1 MNTRP
6 RSSPSSSQRQL
17 LNLLNTE
24 FGNTTQAHVLVDEF
38 LRQKTYQESFC
49 LKLFGITTQRAGIR
63 WDIRRIAVLM
73 LEHQILKLQPDDL
86 KNFDFILTQLK
97 LKQKPKGN
105 PELVSSLL
113 KEGYSTTNLRKFI
126 PEFRNKLKR
135 LNRVHQKIKGN
146 TTSVAALSD
155 FIELSRQP
163 CKLTLARYLF
173 TPEEIVGEIHRE
185 LQVTAGLVDIDL
197 SEPEFIKDEVAH
209 ATQLLPD
216 FEAQILNRLCA
227 NSKIYWVSDATSSKI
242 NSLVEYP
249 TTTVVLVIKL
259 PGSDIEF
266 EIKRAGRRGET
277 SLNIVYARNGYM
289 VAPSHRL
296 DGGCMQWLLRY
307 EDHTA
312 SRFGLVY
319 RLVHGADAPI
329 ANYISRAT
337 IYSIPCRDG
346 EVQMLDYFTE
356 PEFFGPR
363 YRQMRAAM
371 NDSIRA
377 FSSEGTATLPGFPGE
392 LGLTGQFIGQVGPAQ
407 AILSGTTSYRLDKL
421 AGYLSPGGPERYF
434 KDGLNVPY
442 SSDDAR
448 RFTDTILEEVL
459 GVYCPPQ
466 VKYRSHDQYLKAA
479 FQVDE
484 NRTRANRVYLSL
496 IPQIAK
502 FWGTLLAVRGCTRGE
517 SFVGRNVGL
526 KSYWDQGEWKVKI
539 IFMDHDA
546 MAFPGD
552 DEPVFYADSSI
563 PTMAIDERYIWG
575 YKEEQ
580 FNTSEIYYLQRI
592 YNVGAKAGDGNA
604 LDAEARSLFET
615 SLHAAYRKTRQALL
629 SNQRLRSLF
638 HDTFLERLLDWDTVV
653 GGYLRLNN
661 HKSVNAKWKKDT
673 NALLAAK
680 GYRKGACNALI
691 ATIEKNR
698 PFLER
703 YSFLFQLDNNKPA

>member
-1 MNTRP
+1 MSTP
-6 RSSPSSSQRQL
+6 ARSSPSSNQSHL
-17 LNLLNTE
+17 LKLLNTE
-24 FGNTTQAHVLVDEF
+24 FCNAPLAHVLVDEF

-49 LKLFGITTQRAGIR
+49 LKLLGIAKQRTGIR
-63 WDIRRIAVLM
+63 WDIRRLAVLM

-97 LKQKPKGN
+97 LKQKDN
-105 PELVSSLL
+105 SELVSSLL
-113 KEGYSTTNLRKFI
+113 KEGYSTTNVLNFVL
-126 PEFRNKLKR
+126 EFRNRLQR
-135 LNRVHQKIKGN
+135 LNRVHQNIKGN
-146 TTSVAALSD
+146 RTSVSALRD

-173 TPEEIVGEIHRE
+173 TPEEIVGEILRE
-185 LQVTAGLVDIDL
+185 LQVTEGLVDIDL
-197 SEPEFIKDEVAH
+197 YEPEFIKDEISN
-209 ATQLLPD
+209 ATGLLPD
-216 FEAQILNRLCA
+216 FEARVLKSLCA
-227 NSKIYWVSDATSSKI
+227 NSKVYWVSDTTSSRL

-259 PGSDIEF
+259 PGSDLEL
-266 EIKRAGRRGET
+266 EIKRAGRRGEN
-277 SLNIVYARNGYM
+277 SLNIVYARNKYM

-307 EDHTA
+307 EAHTA

-319 RLVHGADAPI
+319 RLVHGNEAPI

-337 IYSIPCRDG
+337 IYSIPCG
-346 EVQMLDYFTE
+346 NSEVQMLDYFTD
-356 PEFFGPR
+356 PQFFGPR
-363 YRQMRAAM
+363 YRQMRRAM
-371 NDSIRA
+371 KDSVRA
-377 FSSEGTATLPGFPGE
+377 FISEGTATLPGLPGE

-421 AGYLSPGGPERYF
+421 ASYLSPDGPEQYF
-434 KDGLNVPY
+434 KDGLNVAY

-448 RFTDTILEEVL
+448 QFADTILEEVL
-459 GVYCPPQ
+459 GVYCPPRVSYQ
-466 VKYRSHDQYLKAA
+466 SHEQYLKAA
-479 FQVDE
+479 FQVNE
-484 NRTRANRVYLSL
+484 NRTRADRLFLSL
-496 IPQIAK
+496 FPQIAK

-526 KSYWDQGEWKVKI
+526 KSCWEGGEWKVKI

-546 MAFPGD
+546 MAFPGH

-580 FNTSEIYYLQRI
+580 FNTSQISYLQRI
-592 YNVGAKAGDGNA
+592 YSVGNR
-604 LDAEARSLFET
+604 LEAEARSLFER
-615 SLHAAYRKTRQALL
+615 SLHAAYGKTRQALL

-638 HDTFLERLLDWDTVV
+638 HETFLERLLDWDTVV
-653 GGYLRLNN
+653 GGYLQLNN
-661 HKSVNAKWKKDT
+661 HKSVNAKWKKEMNVRLT
-673 NALLAAK
+673 AK
-680 GYRKGACNALI
+680 GYRRGACNALI

-703 YSFLFQLDNNKPA
+703 YSFLFDVAAGN